1 MAGGRPREFDIDD
14 ALDAAMRVFWRK
26 GYAGASLPD
35 LTRAMGIS
43 APSLYAAFGS
53 KEGLYRRVLARYDD
67 GPARFMSEAL
77 EAPTARA
84 VVERMLRAAAELQ
97 TDPRWPRGCL
107 MVRGEGSCGGER
119 ADPLRREIVA
129 RLNGG
134 ERALRKRLERAR
146 SERDLPPDADPA
158 QLARW
163 VATVKYG
170 MAVQAA
176 GGASRKQ
183 LDQVVDLMLLAWPG
197 APQRARV
204 ARRRGRPRPGR
215 RQA

>member
-1 MAGGRPREFDIDD
+1 MAGGRPREFDIDE
-14 ALDAAMRVFWRK
+14 ALDAAMGVFWRK
-26 GYAGASLPD
+26 GYEGASLPD
-35 LTRAMGIS
+35 LTGAMGVS

-84 VVERMLRAAAELQ
+84 VVERMLRAAADLQ
-97 TDPRWPRGCL
+97 TDPRWPKGCL

-134 ERALRKRLERAR
+134 ETALRKRLERAR
-146 SERDLPPDADPA
+146 SEGDLPPDADPA
-158 QLARW
+158 QLARC
-163 VATVKYG
+163 VATIKYG

-176 GGASRKQ
+176 GGASREQ
-183 LDQVVDLMLLAWPG
+183 LHRVIDLMLLAWPN
-197 APQRARV
+197 APRRVRAG
-204 ARRRGRPRPGR
+204 RRRSSPPGR
-215 RQA
+215 RQG

>member
-1 MAGGRPREFDIDD
+1 MAGGRPREFDIDK
-14 ALDAAMRVFWRK
+14 ALDAAMGVFWRK

-35 LTRAMGIS
+35 LTGAMGIS

-53 KEGLYRRVLARYDD
+53 KAGLYRRVLARYDD

-97 TDPRWPRGCL
+97 TDPRWPKGCL

-119 ADPLRREIVA
+119 ADRLRREIVA
-129 RLNGG
+129 RLNVG
-134 ERALRKRLERAR
+134 ETALRKRLERAR

-176 GGASRKQ
+176 GGASRAQ
-183 LDQVVDLMLLAWPG
+183 LDQVVDLMLLAWPD
-197 APQRARV
+197 APRRARA
-204 ARRRGRPRPGR
+204 ARRRRSRPGR
-215 RQA
+215 RQG

>member
-1 MAGGRPREFDIDD
+1 MAGGRPREFDIDE
-14 ALDAAMRVFWRK
+14 ALDAAMGVFWRK
-26 GYAGASLPD
+26 GYEGASLPD
-35 LTRAMGIS
+35 LTGAMGVS

-84 VVERMLRAAAELQ
+84 VVERMLRAAADLQ
-97 TDPRWPRGCL
+97 TDPRWPKGCL

-134 ERALRKRLERAR
+134 ETALRKRLERAR
-146 SERDLPPDADPA
+146 SEGDLPPDADPA
-158 QLARW
+158 QLARC
-163 VATVKYG
+163 VATIKYG

-176 GGASRKQ
+176 GGASREQ
-183 LDQVVDLMLLAWPG
+183 LHQLIDLMLLAWPN
-197 APQRARV
+197 APRRVRAG
-204 ARRRGRPRPGR
+204 RRRSSPPGR
-215 RQA
+215 RQG

>member
-1 MAGGRPREFDIDD
+1 MAGGRPREFDIDE
-14 ALDAAMRVFWRK
+14 ALDAAMGVFWRK
-26 GYAGASLPD
+26 GYEGASLPD
-35 LTRAMGIS
+35 LTGAMGVS

-84 VVERMLRAAAELQ
+84 VVERMLRAAADLQ
-97 TDPRWPRGCL
+97 TDPRWPKGCL

-134 ERALRKRLERAR
+134 ETALRKRLERAR
-146 SERDLPPDADPA
+146 SEGDLPPDADPA
-158 QLARW
+158 QLARC
-163 VATVKYG
+163 VATIKYG

-176 GGASRKQ
+176 GGASREQ
-183 LDQVVDLMLLAWPG
+183 LHRVIDLMLLAWPN
-197 APQRARV
+197 APRRVRA
-204 ARRRGRPRPGR
+204 ARRRSSRPG
-215 RQA
+215 QHQG

>member
-1 MAGGRPREFDIDD
+1 MTVGRPRKFDIDK
-14 ALDAAMRVFWRK
+14 ALDAAMGVFWRQ

-35 LTRAMGIS
+35 LTAAMGIG

-53 KEGLYRRVLARYDD
+53 KAGLFRRVLDRYDD
-67 GPARFMSEAL
+67 GPARFMTDAL

-84 VVERMLRAAAELQ
+84 VVEQLLRAAAALQ
-97 TDPRWPRGCL
+97 TDPRYPRGCL
-107 MVRGEGSCGGER
+107 MVRGEGSCGNER

-134 ERALRKRLERAR
+134 EAALRKRLERAR
-146 SERDLPPDADPA
+146 SEGDLPAEADPA
-158 QLARW
+158 QLART

-176 GGASRKQ
+176 GGASREQ
-183 LDQVVDLMLLAWPG
+183 LNQVIDLLLAAWPT
-197 APQRARV
+197 A
-204 ARRRGRPRPGR
+204 PRPGR
-215 RQA
+215 TVRARRSRPRRRRG